1 MEDSIRYGARGV
13 SATKSEV
20 HAAINKVNQG
30 LFPKAFC
37 KIYPDY
43 LSGQN
48 DFCNIIHADGAGTKS
63 ILAYLY
69 WKETGDLSVWK
80 GIAQDAIVMN
90 TDDLLCAGATN
101 NFIVSSIIN
110 RNKHLIPGEVLKTL
124 IDGTEEFLE
133 TLRDF
138 GININLLGGETADVG
153 DAVRTVMVDAVM
165 SARFERKKVISNENI
180 VAGDVIVGLSSS
192 GTALY
197 EKAFNSG
204 IGSNGLTS
212 ARHDVLSH
220 FYAKKYKEAF
230 DPLTPEAM
238 VYCGSKMLE
247 ESLLGTPLNI
257 GEALL
262 SPTRTYLPILKP
274 IIEEY
279 HEQIHGIIHC
289 SGGGQ
294 TKILHYIDQF
304 NIVKNNLFPT
314 PALFKMIREESKTE
328 WKEMYQVFNM
338 GHRMELYV
346 PESLSEK
353 IITHSKTFGV
363 DAKIIGH
370 VEQSTKK
377 MVSIKSGHGDFTYE

>member
-110 RNKHLIPGEVLKTL
+110 RNKHLIPGEVLKAI

-133 TLRDF
+133 ILRGY

-165 SARFERKKVISNENI
+165 SARFETKKVISNEKI
-180 VAGDVIVGLSSS
+180 VAGDIIVGLSSS

-197 EKAFNSG
+197 EKEFNSG

-238 VYCGSKMLE
+238 VYCGSKLLE
-247 ESLLGTPLNI
+247 DPLIGTPLNV
-257 GEALL
+257 GQALL

-279 HEQIHGIIHC
+279 YEQIHGIIHC

-294 TKILHYIDQF
+294 SKILHYIDQF
-304 NIVKNNLFPT
+304 NIVKDNLFST
-314 PALFKMIREESKTE
+314 PALFKLIHEESNTE

-346 PESLSEK
+346 PELLAEK

-370 VEQSTKK
+370 VEQSAKK
-377 MVSIKSGHGDFTYE
+377 MVSIKSDNGDFIYE